1 MGLMRQSQLFAKTKK
16 EFPKGAETVSHQYLI
31 KGDFIDQLGAGFYS
45 FLPLGFRVYKKIE
58 NIIREEMNG
67 LGGQELSLPSL
78 IPKKLWEETGRW
90 ESIDPPLFRVKDRH
104 NKEYGLGS
112 THEEVI
118 TDLIR
123 KRIKSFKDLP
133 LAVYQIQNKFRNEM
147 RASGGLLRVREFMM
161 KDMYS
166 FHTSESDLMEFY
178 ERVKQAYLII
188 FKKCGLEVAAVEAD
202 SGTIGGELSHEFML
216 LAGTG
221 EDKVLICSGCGF
233 GVNVEKVGELK
244 KCPQCQGKLE
254 KRNAIESGHA
264 FNLGIK
270 YSREMKANFQDKDGK
285 EKPIIMG
292 CYGIGLGRLMAAIVE
307 VHHDE
312 KGIIWPES
320 AAPFKV
326 HLLQLSQDK
335 KVKTKAEEIYK
346 NLEKRGI
353 EVLYDDRD
361 KTAGEKFADADLIGI
376 PIRLVV
382 SEKTLAKGCMEIKK
396 RDEEKV
402 ELVKIDKLLDRFPC

>member
-1 MGLMRQSQLFAKTKK
+1 
-16 EFPKGAETVSHQYLI
+16 
-31 KGDFIDQLGAGFYS
+31 
-45 FLPLGFRVYKKIE
+45 
-58 NIIREEMNG
+58 
-67 LGGQELSLPSL
+67 
-78 IPKKLWEETGRW
+78 
-90 ESIDPPLFRVKDRH
+90 
-104 NKEYGLGS
+104 
-112 THEEVI
+112 
-118 TDLIR
+118 
-123 KRIKSFKDLP
+123 
-133 LAVYQIQNKFRNEM
+133 
-147 RASGGLLRVREFMM
+147 
-161 KDMYS
+161 
-166 FHTSESDLMEFY
+166 
-178 ERVKQAYLII
+178 
-188 FKKCGLEVAAVEAD
+188 
-202 SGTIGGELSHEFML
+202 
-216 LAGTG
+216 
-221 EDKVLICSGCGF
+221 
-233 GVNVEKVGELK
+233 
-244 KCPQCQGKLE
+244 
-254 KRNAIESGHA
+254 
-264 FNLGIK
+264 
-270 YSREMKANFQDKDGK
+270 MKANFQDKDGK
-285 EKPIIMG
+285 EKSIVMG

-402 ELVKIDKLLDRFPC
+402 ELVKIDKLLDRFTC